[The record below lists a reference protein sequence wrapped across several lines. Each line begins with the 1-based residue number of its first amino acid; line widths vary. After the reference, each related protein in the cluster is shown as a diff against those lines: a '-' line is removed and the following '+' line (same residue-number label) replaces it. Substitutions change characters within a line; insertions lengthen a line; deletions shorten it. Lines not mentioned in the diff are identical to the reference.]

1 MNKTST
7 YRGVSWFKNL
17 NKWRAQITINYNK
30 IHVGY
35 FETETEAHAAYLSAK
50 KKYAQKKSKNR

>member
-1 MNKTST
+1 MDKTST

-17 NKWRAQITINYNK
+17 NKWRAQVTVNYNH

-35 FETETEAHAAYLSAK
+35 FKTEAEAHAAYLEAK